1 MKDVNTAS
9 EELRAFKILKSVF
22 VHMWVFTSSEMFVLY
37 MFVFRKVLAF
47 YISNHLNCS
56 EH

>member
-9 EELRAFKILKSVF
+9 KELRAFKVLKSVF
-22 VHMWVFTSSEMFVLY
+22 VHMWVFTSLEMFVLY
-37 MFVFRKVLAF
+37 MFVFRKASTF
-47 YISNHLNCS
+47 YISNHLNHP